1 MAIRSDLDAYLDA
14 LYLERG
20 LSEPT
25 LRAYR
30 VDLEGADSYAR
41 SLNKTIDE
49 LSDAQ
54 INDFIGSL
62 FAKGLKSDVNSAET
76 VRIARIL

>member
-1 MAIRSDLDAYLDA
+1 MAIRSDFDTYLDA

-30 VDLEGADSYAR
+30 VDLEGANSFAR

-62 FAKGLKSDVNSAET
+62 FAEGLKPTSIQ
-76 VRIARIL
+76 R

>member
-1 MAIRSDLDAYLDA
+1 MAIRSDLDVYLDA

-20 LSEPT
+20 LAEPT

-30 VDLEGADSYAR
+30 VDLEGADRYAR

-62 FAKGLKSDVNSAET
+62 LAKGLKVTSIQRKKPA
-76 VRIARIL
+76 

>member
-1 MAIRSDLDAYLDA
+1 MAIRSDLDTYLDT

-49 LSDAQ
+49 LSDADHLALQ
-54 INDFIGSL
+54 KAIRAELD
-62 FAKGLKSDVNSAET
+62 GLVDELNALKP
-76 VRIARIL
+76 